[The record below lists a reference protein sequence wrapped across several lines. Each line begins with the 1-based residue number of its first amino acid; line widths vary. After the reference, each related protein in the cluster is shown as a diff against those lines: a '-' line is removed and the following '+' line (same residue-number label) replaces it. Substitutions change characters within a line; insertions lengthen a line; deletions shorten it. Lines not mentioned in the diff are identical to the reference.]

1 MSYKKFLLLSVLIFI
16 NTTAQADTLNTNDV
30 SRFSIPEVKHCQ
42 SKFSDNVTYSTC
54 LDSVLST
61 KKRELETWQTDMETK
76 IREVTGRRDALSLFE
91 KSSEEF
97 EQFKNKNCKWQY
109 LTFLPDVESAVNMSK
124 ECQVYMTIQRINEL
138 KQLSKFDFY

>member
-1 MSYKKFLLLSVLIFI
+1 MFYKKFLLLSVLIFI
-16 NTTAQADTLNTNDV
+16 NTTAQADTLNANYV
-30 SRFSIPEVKHCQ
+30 SRFDIPEVKNCQ

-61 KKRELETWQTDMETK
+61 KTRELETWQTDMETK
-76 IREVTGRRDALSLFE
+76 IREVTSRRDALSLFE

>member
-1 MSYKKFLLLSVLIFI
+1 MSYKKFLLISVLIFI
-16 NTTAQADTLNTNDV
+16 NTIAQADTLNAGYM
-30 SRFSIPEVKHCQ
+30 SRFDIPEVKDCQ

-54 LDSVLST
+54 LDSLLST
-61 KKRELETWQTDMETK
+61 KTRELETWQTDMQTK
-76 IREVTGRRDALSLFE
+76 LKEVTSRLDVLPLFE
-91 KSSEEF
+91 KSNKEF

>member
-1 MSYKKFLLLSVLIFI
+1 MFYKKFLLLCFLIFI
-16 NTTAQADTLNTNDV
+16 NTTAQADSLNVNNV
-30 SRFSIPEVKHCQ
+30 SRFDIAEVKHCQ

-54 LDSVLST
+54 LDSVLTT

-76 IREVTGRRDALSLFE
+76 LKKVTSRTDALSLFAA
-91 KSSEEF
+91 SSQEF

-138 KQLSKFDFY
+138 KQLSKYDFY

>member
-1 MSYKKFLLLSVLIFI
+1 LSYKKFLLLSVLIFI
-16 NTTAQADTLNTNDV
+16 NTTAQADTLNANDV
-30 SRFSIPEVKHCQ
+30 SRFDIPEVKHCQ